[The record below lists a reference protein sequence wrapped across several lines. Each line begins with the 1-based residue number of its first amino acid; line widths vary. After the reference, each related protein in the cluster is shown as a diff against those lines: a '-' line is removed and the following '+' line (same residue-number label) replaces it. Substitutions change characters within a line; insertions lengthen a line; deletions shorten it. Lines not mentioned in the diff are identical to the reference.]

1 MTPQE
6 GIIQARQ
13 EARNLHRRFGV
24 ESVHHVDVHAF
35 AERLK
40 VQIVEAPLQG
50 AFAQLVV
57 NRRRARILLSKRL
70 EDPGVRR
77 VAIAHELG
85 HYVLGHPSPPLAELC
100 MTRPQK
106 ACAEAG
112 ERDFENEA
120 HGFALELLTPARAV
134 DAFCRRRDPD
144 LTLCAQLAISAWV
157 PIEHAAIR
165 ITEASERICAA
176 VLSTRKGIVW
186 ACPSRRF
193 FAELGESLTLALH
206 EGHPLDPRSL
216 AWRILD
222 RAAPH
227 APAQVPAEAW
237 LGMPGLPLFEESAP
251 IAHQGAVLTTL
262 WAASLEATLAAP
274 SSRSVH

>member
-6 GIIQARQ
+6 GIARARQ

-24 ESVHHVDVHAF
+24 ESVHHVDVQAF

-40 VQIVEAPLQG
+40 VQIVDTPLRG

-57 NRRRARILLSKRL
+57 NRRRARILLSERL
-70 EDPGVRR
+70 GDLSMRR

-100 MTRPQK
+100 APRPQK
-106 ACAEAG
+106 PSEAG

-120 HGFALELLTPARAV
+120 HGFALELLTPGCAV
-134 DAFCRRRDPD
+134 DALCRHRDPD
-144 LTLCAQLAISAWV
+144 LMLCAQLSLSAWV

-176 VLSTRKGIVW
+176 VLSTREGIVW
-186 ACPSRRF
+186 VSPSKRF
-193 FAELGESLTLALH
+193 IAELGESLNLALH
-206 EGHPLDPRSL
+206 ESHPLDSRSL

-222 RAAPH
+222 RAAPCV
-227 APAQVPAEAW
+227 PAQVPAAAW
-237 LGMPGLPLFEESAP
+237 LGMPGLPLLEESVP
-251 IAHQGAVLTTL
+251 VGHQGAVLTTL
-262 WAASLEATLAAP
+262 WAAPLEAALAAP
-274 SSRSVH
+274 SFRMVL